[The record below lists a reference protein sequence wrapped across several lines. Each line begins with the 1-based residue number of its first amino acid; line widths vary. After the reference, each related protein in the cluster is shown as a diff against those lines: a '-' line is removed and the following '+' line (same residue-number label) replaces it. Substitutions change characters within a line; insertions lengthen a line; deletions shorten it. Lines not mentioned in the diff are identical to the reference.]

1 MVFAGYVD
9 VSMSHHQWE
18 MLSMDT
24 HEDDHPIIEATGNT
38 HWTLDCCPDTSES
51 SMEKNSNTPLSLK
64 DVLMVVSLERYP
76 LGDTLKGNINI
87 TINALYRSNA
97 PPDPGEYI
105 SLIGSSI
112 KKLN

>member
-1 MVFAGYVD
+1 
-9 VSMSHHQWE
+9 
-18 MLSMDT
+18 
-24 HEDDHPIIEATGNT
+24 
-38 HWTLDCCPDTSES
+38 
-51 SMEKNSNTPLSLK
+51 MEKNSNTPLSLK

-97 PPDPGEYI
+97 PPDPGKYI